1 MMITTVSELIP
12 VLQTA
17 IGPMIL
23 VSGLGL
29 LLLTMTN
36 RLGRIIDRSRALLD
50 DLESKPESYVLRI
63 KSEVDILW
71 KRSRYIR
78 IAILLASMTCLGAS
92 LLVILLFLSVLGSL
106 DIPLVMA
113 AVFIASMLS
122 LSFSLVFFLF
132 DVNLTLAALRIERES
147 HNRKKVILETR
158 MPTGEKQ

>member
-71 KRSRYIR
+71 KRARYIR